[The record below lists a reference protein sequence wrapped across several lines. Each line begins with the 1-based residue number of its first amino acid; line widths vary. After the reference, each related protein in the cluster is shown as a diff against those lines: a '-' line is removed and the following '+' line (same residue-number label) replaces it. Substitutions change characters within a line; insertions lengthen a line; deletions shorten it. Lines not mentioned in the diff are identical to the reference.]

1 MILLYNKYLNNNSFL
16 LLILIVILLIFSNCE
31 KTLILNYKDT
41 EIIQVVNCN
50 FTPDAFLKANIS
62 KSKRPDDNSPI
73 VFLQDCKVDIFE
85 DGIYKETMPF
95 ILKDSLSGL
104 GYYTSTFKLSANKT
118 YKIISSHANLATI
131 EATEYLPPRA
141 EIVNF
146 ALLQHADSLHP
157 SLQGQYI
164 IAFQDS
170 IIQQNYYYLSTYY
183 KVLKPTINDNG
194 DTIYK
199 TDNIYVPS
207 FTADIP
213 NTNNNT
219 RLYTSDV
226 KFDGQLK
233 TLSVTFPSGYISVY
247 KEITL
252 IVELSNLG
260 KNYYDWYTQ
269 HLKLGTDY
277 LNQGAMERNNT
288 SNNIKNGLGHFSAY
302 SSSFFS
308 VRIK

>member
-1 MILLYNKYLNNNSFL
+1 MINLFRKFPTPNSDLLFILMGIILL
-16 LLILIVILLIFSNCE
+16 FSNCE
-31 KTLILNYKDT
+31 KTLNLNYNDT

-50 FTPDAFLKANIS
+50 FTPDTYLKVNVS

-73 VFLQDCKVDIFE
+73 LFFQDCKVDVFE
-85 DGIYKETMPF
+85 DGIFKETMPF
-95 ILKDSLSGL
+95 ILKDTLSGL

-118 YKIISSHANLATI
+118 YKIISSHNGFATV

-141 EIVNF
+141 ELVNF
-146 ALLQHADSLHP
+146 VLLQHADSVHT
-157 SLQGQYI
+157 SLPGQYV

-170 IIQQNYYYLSTYY
+170 IGQHNYYFLSTYY
-183 KVLKPTINDNG
+183 KVLKPTVNDVG

-199 TDNIYVPS
+199 TDYIYVPS

-219 RLYTSDV
+219 HLYTTDA

-233 TLSVTFPSGYISVY
+233 TLSVTFPSRYIDTF

-252 IVELSNLG
+252 MVELSNLG

-302 SSSFFS
+302 SSSFIS